1 MSTIQIGSIGIGAIS
16 QEVHLPGIQSSD
28 DLRLIAVCD
37 TDAKALEYAQ
47 NVYGVTADHCF
58 SDYHALIRCPDVQ
71 AIDISTPNDMHF
83 EMAME
88 AAEAGK
94 PFALEKPVTL
104 NARQAEELLH
114 KVEERKVKNMICF
127 SYRFKAAARYAR
139 QLIKNGTL
147 GRLYHVDMQYYQAWG
162 LPRFETPLVWRFV
175 KEHAGSGAL
184 GDLGSHALDLV
195 RFVTGLEYRRISS
208 HLGRFTDQRKTMDGG
223 RFGTV
228 DVDDYANY
236 FAEMDQ
242 GVAAA
247 FRITRFGFGRGN
259 FQRMDV
265 YGSEGALTYSLDE
278 AGDGRDTLSL
288 CLGEKGSSSCQFMS
302 VDIPKEYY
310 CDQMQSFADIVLG
323 QEDGLSANI
332 YDGFLNQRLL
342 DAVIRSDIEKTW
354 ITL

>member
-139 QLIKNGTL
+139 QMIKNGTL
-147 GRLYHVDMQYYQAWG
+147 GRH
-162 LPRFETPLVWRFV
+162 
-175 KEHAGSGAL
+175 
-184 GDLGSHALDLV
+184 
-195 RFVTGLEYRRISS
+195 
-208 HLGRFTDQRKTMDGG
+208 
-223 RFGTV
+223 
-228 DVDDYANY
+228 
-236 FAEMDQ
+236 
-242 GVAAA
+242 
-247 FRITRFGFGRGN
+247 
-259 FQRMDV
+259 
-265 YGSEGALTYSLDE
+265 
-278 AGDGRDTLSL
+278 
-288 CLGEKGSSSCQFMS
+288 
-302 VDIPKEYY
+302 
-310 CDQMQSFADIVLG
+310 
-323 QEDGLSANI
+323 
-332 YDGFLNQRLL
+332 
-342 DAVIRSDIEKTW
+342 
-354 ITL
+354 